1 MSAITTCRVL
11 LIVALAWCARAGL
24 AQPATS
30 SAPALTYVRG
40 EPRAAE
46 KRWDDLPGLGRPRVA
61 ATLETRPALAEPPGG
76 RKMNIRSEIIKSA
89 LAGVFGSQRPVRS
102 VTTGGRDREADAF
115 YVLKTSAGIERTAVF
130 AGDERVADRWTVY
143 AGSDDE
149 AQALVEALLRAFPQV
164 VATELEPARQ
174 KLAQASE
181 RVEATNRTIADCE
194 QQIQQREQAC
204 RDAGVAEMT
213 DDAIDSAIARFNQ
226 EQRLNQVDIAGIE
239 ASLASAKQRGGSGE
253 LSPTLARIQV
263 ELEIQLVGKLARKE
277 ALTQELQALQRGRT
291 ERRHI
296 RELEK
301 KIAEA
306 NTWLET
312 YGKRIRTMSADE
324 VAALEDV
331 ARVTVVDDRVE
342 IGPIVAPGA
351 P

>member
-1 MSAITTCRVL
+1 MPTITTRRVL
-11 LIVALAWCARAGL
+11 LIVALAWCVRLTL
-24 AQPATS
+24 AQPTTS
-30 SAPALTYVRG
+30 SAPALAYVRG

-46 KRWDDLPGLGRPRVA
+46 KRWDGLPGLEHPRVA
-61 ATLETRPALAEPPGG
+61 ATLETRPALAEPPDG
-76 RKMNIRSEIIKSA
+76 RKMNIPREIIKSA
-89 LAGVFGSQRPVRS
+89 LASVFGSQRPMGP

-115 YVLKTSAGIERTAVF
+115 YVLKTGAGIERTAVF
-130 AGDERVADRWTVY
+130 VGEERVADRWTVY

-164 VATELEPARQ
+164 VAAELEPARQ
-174 KLAQASE
+174 KFAQASE
-181 RVEATNRTIADCE
+181 RVDATNRTIVDCE
-194 QQIQQREQAC
+194 QQIQQREHAC
-204 RDAGVAEMT
+204 RNAGVAEMT
-213 DDAIDSAIARFNQ
+213 DEAIDGAIARFNQ

-239 ASLASAKQRGGSGE
+239 ASLASAKQRGGTGE

-301 KIAEA
+301 KLAEA
-306 NTWLET
+306 NTWLER
-312 YGKRIRTMSADE
+312 YGQRIRAMCADE

-342 IGPIVAPGA
+342 ISPIVAPGA